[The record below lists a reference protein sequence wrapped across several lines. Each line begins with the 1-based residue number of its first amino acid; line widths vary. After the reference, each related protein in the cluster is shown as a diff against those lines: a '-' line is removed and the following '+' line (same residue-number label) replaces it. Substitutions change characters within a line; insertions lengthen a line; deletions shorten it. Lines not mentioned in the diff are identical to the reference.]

1 MDAVE
6 AAPARIVPLQT
17 RTDVPVRVD
26 PTTRTAVATGPGC
39 VELASGPC
47 LVGQPAVV
55 LRMADSYCTVSRTG
69 TARAASQ
76 QLWGGSFGS
85 SSQHR
90 SQYEYIHIQCGD
102 AYSSVPVHTVVY
114 EYRLATT

>member
-39 VELASGPC
+39 VELASGPY

-76 QLWGGSFGS
+76 EGQAGQVATGDKGDWG
-85 SSQHR
+85 SQR
-90 SQYEYIHIQCGD
+90 GQGVD
-102 AYSSVPVHTVVY
+102 
-114 EYRLATT
+114 